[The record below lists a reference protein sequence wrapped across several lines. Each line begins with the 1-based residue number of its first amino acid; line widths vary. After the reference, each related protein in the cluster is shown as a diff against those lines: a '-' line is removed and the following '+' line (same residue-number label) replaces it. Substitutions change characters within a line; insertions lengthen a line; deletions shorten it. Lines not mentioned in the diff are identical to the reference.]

1 LIGVDKYT
9 NFPSNTTVQFYCNTA
24 TCFVPLHSHRHA
36 VKKKFLEK
44 VNLYTN
50 YTFNL
55 FCEIPK
61 ITKKCYMLL
70 ILCIFL
76 YSLRQPTYALNK
88 NQ

>member
-9 NFPSNTTVQFYCNTA
+9 NVPSNTAVQFYCNTA

-36 VKKKFLEK
+36 VKKKILRKGKLVYE
-44 VNLYTN
+44 LYIQ
-50 YTFNL
+50 F
-55 FCEIPK
+55 FCEIPE
-61 ITKKCYMLL
+61 ITKKCFVLL